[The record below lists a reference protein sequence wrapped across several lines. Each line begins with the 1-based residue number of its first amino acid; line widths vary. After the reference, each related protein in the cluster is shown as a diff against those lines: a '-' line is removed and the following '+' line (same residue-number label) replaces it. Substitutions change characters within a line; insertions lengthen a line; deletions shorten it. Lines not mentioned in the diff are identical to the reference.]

1 MKFHLKKELEEA
13 FTPPE
18 PKGRDGFLAAI
29 PYPKLTYPEFVLSQI
44 GYIRKRV
51 WFVSAVILL
60 AGIGAVCIMP
70 ERDMSFLWVISALVP
85 LLAVLT
91 AAEISRSDIFGMSE
105 IEAGCRF
112 ALPQVMVAR
121 MIILGVCNFAV
132 IAAAAV
138 ILGIFSPFGIAKSAL
153 YILTPYTLVNGISLA
168 IFDRVRGQDGV
179 YLSAAAA
186 LAVSLAGVIFSGKG
200 LYGGRSANAFMA
212 AVCAA
217 GVILTVMQIKKL
229 LVGKE
234 NDYGYYGIKA

>member
-1 MKFHLKKELEEA
+1 MKFNLKKKLAEA

-44 GYIRKRV
+44 CYIRKRV
-51 WFVSAVILL
+51 WLVSVIILL
-60 AGIGAVCIMP
+60 AGIGTVCIIPDGRMV
-70 ERDMSFLWVISALVP
+70 LVWVISAFIP

-112 ALPQVMVAR
+112 ALPQVIGAR

-138 ILGIFSPFGIAKSAL
+138 ILGIFSPFSIAKSAL
-153 YILTPYTLVNGISLA
+153 YILTPYVLVNGISLV
-168 IFDRVRGQDGV
+168 IFGRVRGQDGV

-186 LAVSLAGVIFSGKG
+186 LAVSLAGVILSGKG
-200 LYGGRSANAFMA
+200 FYDERLANFFFA
-212 AVCAA
+212 AICAA
-217 GVILTVMQIKKL
+217 GMILMTVQSRKI
-229 LVGKE
+229 LVGKD
-234 NDYGYYGIKA
+234 NYYGIKD

>member
-1 MKFHLKKELEEA
+1 MKFNLKKELGEA

-18 PKGRDGFLAAI
+18 PKGRDSFLAAI

-44 GYIRKRV
+44 CYIRKRV
-51 WFVSAVILL
+51 WFVSVIILL
-60 AGIGAVCIMP
+60 AGIGTVCIIPDGRMV
-70 ERDMSFLWVISALVP
+70 LVWVISALIP

-112 ALPQVMVAR
+112 ALPQVIGAR
-121 MIILGVCNFAV
+121 MIILGICNFAV

-138 ILGIFSPFGIAKSAL
+138 ISGIFSPLGIVKSVL
-153 YILTPYTLVNGISLA
+153 YILTPYVSVNGISLA
-168 IFDRVRGQDGV
+168 IFGKVRGQDGI

-186 LAVSLAGVIFSGKG
+186 LAVSFAGVILFGKEF
-200 LYGGRSANAFMA
+200 YDERYANVLMA

-217 GVILTVMQIKKL
+217 GAVLMIVQSKKI
-229 LVGKE
+229 LVGKD
-234 NDYGYYGIKA
+234 NYYGIKD